1 MNEYSLAKVQ
11 FIICLLGRQT
21 LKRGHGMENLIFK
34 VQYYQSYFTFLT
46 MDVPW
51 ILWLKGQKA

>member
-1 MNEYSLAKVQ
+1 MKRFLLFVIYYLSTWTAK
-11 FIICLLGRQT
+11 
-21 LKRGHGMENLIFK
+21 NLIFK

-51 ILWLKGQKA
+51 ILRLKGQKA